1 MGTNNIL
8 QKLKVFTISL
18 NEEDKDK
25 TTRLNRIEEYIPKE
39 FDKQLN
45 KCWEFFKDTN
55 HPLNTMRAAYVQIL
69 DNYGFLKIRK
79 IYKSLD
85 YTLFKANQTEGK
97 RTLCFRILSLNPH
110 DCAPDLCVCW
120 KKYKG
125 TYILKDEF
133 DDFVCE

>member
-1 MGTNNIL
+1 MDTNNIL

-18 NEEDKDK
+18 NEEDEGE

-45 KCWEFFKDTN
+45 KYWEFFKDTN

-79 IYKSLD
+79 IYRRLD
-85 YTLFKANQTEGK
+85 YTLFKADQTEGK
-97 RTLCFRILSLNPH
+97 RIVCFL
-110 DCAPDLCVCW
+110 
-120 KKYKG
+120 
-125 TYILKDEF
+125 EF
-133 DDFVCE
+133 